1 MSIAGVLIT
10 AICLLVIG
18 DNGLIQVE
26 EAIFASYVIQIILV
40 ATMALSI
47 EIRNEQQILSRWH
60 DLGQFSLID
69 EVTVRDHHREI
80 LLAIIKRTVARSA
93 IFLITGVAFQS
104 SMMFIAVDNIHYLF
118 GIFSHQLF
126 RYHFGRIWP

>member
-26 EAIFASYVIQIILV
+26 EAIFASYAIQIVLV
-40 ATMALSI
+40 VAMALSI
-47 EIRNEQQILSRWH
+47 AIRNEQQVLSRWH
-60 DLGQFSLID
+60 DLGQFSPID
-69 EVTVRDHHREI
+69 EITVRDHHREI

-93 IFLITGVAFQS
+93 IFLITGVVFQS
-104 SMMFIAVDNIHYLF
+104 SLMFIAVDNIHYVF
-118 GIFSHQLF
+118 GILSHQLF
-126 RYHFGRIWP
+126 RYHFGRICP

>member
-1 MSIAGVLIT
+1 MLIVIVLI
-10 AICLLVIG
+10 AFILL
-18 DNGLIQVE
+18 
-26 EAIFASYVIQIILV
+26 
-40 ATMALSI
+40 
-47 EIRNEQQILSRWH
+47 IRNEQQILSRWH